1 MLKFLLKVADLTCMI
16 RIVLILSLLFSF
28 SAQAEKKAICSLYY
42 AKEVRKIV
50 ESSGHFDKF
59 KHCGVSCLLTLRC
72 PSVDVLQIGI
82 FKELADIV
90 GPGNAEWLDL
100 EADYKGV
107 RLVTSKKAK
116 NDQECLSQCHQIYPE
131 GSCR

>member
-1 MLKFLLKVADLTCMI
+1 MI
-16 RIVLILSLLFSF
+16 RILVIFSIFFSF
-28 SAQAEKKAICSLYY
+28 SAQADKKAICSLYY
-42 AKEVRKIV
+42 ASDVKKIV
-50 ESSGHFDKF
+50 ESKGHFDKF

-82 FKELADIV
+82 FKELADV
-90 GPGNAEWLDL
+90 FGPGNAEWDDL

-107 RLVTSKKAK
+107 KLVTSKKAN
-116 NDQECLSQCHQIYPE
+116 NDQECLTQCHQIYPE